1 MIPMDSTSQPIR
13 GLTFGSAA
21 AAYERYRLGYP
32 AQIVDQ
38 VVGHATRPVRSALE
52 IGAGTGKA
60 TRLFAAAGLEV
71 TALEP
76 DPVMLAQLES
86 NISGD
91 VQPLLDTFESADL
104 HGHFDL
110 VYAAAALHWT
120 DPATRWPKIAALLS
134 PGGVVASFGGPLHIA
149 DEQLSE
155 EVRRVRELYVAD
167 DDIPSPDGTP
177 ADAEL
182 RWPGTEMAASDW
194 FTDVNQVV
202 IKRRATIAA
211 GDFIGHLS
219 TISAYLVLPTD
230 QRSEVLSVI
239 SSVLPDHLD
248 LVADITLHLAR
259 RSEVE

>member
-1 MIPMDSTSQPIR
+1 M
-13 GLTFGSAA
+13 
-21 AAYERYRLGYP
+21 
-32 AQIVDQ
+32 
-38 VVGHATRPVRSALE
+38 RSALE

-60 TRLFAAAGLEV
+60 TRLFAASGLEV

-76 DPVMLAQLES
+76 DPAMLAQLES
-86 NISGD
+86 NVSGD
-91 VQPLLDTFESADL
+91 VHMLLSTFESADL
-104 HGHFDL
+104 RDRFDL

-120 DPATRWPKIAALLS
+120 DPTTRWSKLAALLS

-149 DEQLSE
+149 DEQLRE
-155 EVRRVRELYVAD
+155 EVSREREPYVVD

-182 RWPGTEMAASDW
+182 QWPGTEMAASEW

-202 IKRRATIAA
+202 IERRATIAA
-211 GDFIGHLS
+211 EDFIGHLS

-230 QRSEVLSVI
+230 QRSTVLSAI
-239 SSVLPDHLD
+239 NSVLPDHLD
-248 LVADITLHLAR
+248 LVADITVHLAR

>member
-1 MIPMDSTSQPIR
+1 MDSTNQPIR

-21 AAYERYRLGYP
+21 AAYDRYRLGYP

-60 TRLFAAAGLEV
+60 THLFAAAGLKV

-76 DPVMLAQLES
+76 DPAMLAQLES
-86 NISGD
+86 NISGN
-91 VQPLLDTFESADL
+91 VHTLLDTFESADL

-120 DPATRWPKIAALLS
+120 DSATRWPKIAALLS
-134 PGGVVASFGGPLHIA
+134 PGGVVATFGGPLHIA
-149 DEQLSE
+149 DEQLRE
-155 EVRRVRELYVAD
+155 EVRRVREPYIAD

-182 RWPGTEMAASDW
+182 QWPGTEMAVSDW
-194 FTDVNQVV
+194 FTDINQVV

-248 LVADITLHLAR
+248 LVADITVHLAR